1 MERIIVDGLSFSLPL
16 FIMAIVGIYSEK
28 SGIVN
33 LSLEGF
39 QGFGAFT
46 GAFAAVFASRSFGA
60 DATTAYVLA
69 ILFAVIGACVY
80 SLLYALVCIQF
91 KANQTISGVV
101 LNILA
106 TALTAY
112 LTKFLN
118 KRLFEAASDAVL
130 VAHSRA
136 DCKQLHSKRFKHS
149 NITSHQSLF
158 NQNI

>member
-16 FIMAIVGIYSEK
+16 FIMAIGGIYSEK

-118 KRLFEAASDAVL
+118 KRLFEAASDKFVL
-130 VAHSRA
+130 EVSSR
-136 DCKQLHSKRFKHS
+136 
-149 NITSHQSLF
+149 ITVSGLSEIPVLGYVF
-158 NQNI
+158 TDIYPF